1 MGYSHHGRCSAARQ
15 LAQGAQTTESNHLR
29 NTEDTVQRTWPQN
42 KLSEA
47 SHEEIIINGCIGLN
61 VKLGGNVSSN
71 RILHNGKR
79 YPVLKKEIIPIVI
92 FSYRHTLLV
101 VNPIG
106 VSDKKKGTKF
116 TKPFSEFT
124 LHTIHSLNKEPVKG
138 LIKKPNEW
146 QRA

>member
-1 MGYSHHGRCSAARQ
+1 M
-15 LAQGAQTTESNHLR
+15 
-29 NTEDTVQRTWPQN
+29 
-42 KLSEA
+42 
-47 SHEEIIINGCIGLN
+47 
-61 VKLGGNVSSN
+61 
-71 RILHNGKR
+71 HNGKR

-124 LHTIHSLNKEPVKG
+124 LHTIHSLNKEPVRG
-138 LIKKPNEW
+138 LIKKICRKPLYKSGDRSLATMCRLTVSMKSVCNLASSSLKLYSFLSKLTPYINYITSV
-146 QRA
+146 QLNGNRNKMMYDGSYYTF